1 MKRISIAFLSLF
13 LCVASVWSMPRPEY
27 PRPQFERAGWV
38 NLNGEWTC
46 SFDFGGSGMERE
58 FYKSKGFDKK
68 ITVPFCPESKLSG
81 IGYTD
86 FINHFWYQR
95 PITIPQEWNGKNI
108 LLNFGAVYYKSEVY
122 IDGVLASRH
131 FGGTSSFA
139 VDITSL
145 VKSGQTHSLVVYVE
159 SDVRGAKQAAGKQN
173 LQYASYGCN
182 YTRTTGIWQ
191 TVWMEAVHPEGL
203 QSVQLL
209 TDIDQQQLVVR
220 PRFYKEAGG
229 KLQVTL
235 KDNGKVVASRTVSAS
250 SLSSVVLPV
259 KKMKTWSPESPFLYD
274 LEYKV
279 LDKNGNIIDE
289 VNGYAGMRKVHIE
302 GNKIYLNNKPYY
314 QRLVL
319 DQGFYPDGIWTA
331 PSDEA
336 LKRDIELSMEAGCN
350 GARLHQKVFEE
361 RFYYWADKMG
371 YLTWGEASSWG
382 MDCNDTETAR
392 NFITEWSEIVQ
403 RDRNH
408 PSVFM
413 WSIGNEVLEQWQH
426 ADADTLSLEAA
437 NLILNA
443 GHPVDDKILSDTAMS
458 VQGLIAHSLAA
469 IVKRLDKTRPV
480 TAANNEATP
489 GNLIFRSN
497 ALDVLGFNYHEKN
510 YEPFPQNFPGKTLIV
525 SESTSAL
532 MTRGY
537 YQMPSDSMYVWPNT
551 WRERFDRPEHLC
563 SAYDNCHVPWGST
576 HEVTWREVKRLP
588 YVSGMFI
595 WTGFDYLGEPTP
607 YWWPSRSSFFGIVDL
622 AGIPKDVYYMYQSE
636 WTDTPV
642 LHLFPHWNWKKGET
656 VDVWAYYNRADEV
669 ELFLNGESLGVKSKP
684 DDAFHVCWRVPFTP
698 GTLKA
703 VSRRDG
709 KEVLTREIRTAGEPA
724 RIMLIP
730 DRSALHADGTDL
742 SFVTVEIQ
750 DKDGNLVPYADNL
763 LRFTVEGDGFIAGT
777 DNGDQND
784 PVSLKKPERHA
795 FYGKAMAVIQ
805 NTGKA
810 GTIRL
815 KATAEGLP
823 DAIVEI
829 KVGE

>member
-13 LCVASVWSMPRPEY
+13 LCVASIWSMPRPEY
-27 PRPQFERAGWV
+27 PRPQFERTGWV

-58 FYKSKGFDKK
+58 FYKSNGFDKK

-86 FINHFWYQR
+86 FITHFWYQR
-95 PITIPQEWNGKNI
+95 PITIPQEWSGKNI

-122 IDGVLASRH
+122 IDGVLANRH

-145 VKSGQTHSLVVYVE
+145 VKPGQTHSLVVYVE
-159 SDVRGAKQAAGKQN
+159 SNVRGAKQAAGKQN

-203 QSVQLL
+203 QSVQVLP
-209 TDIDQQQLVVR
+209 DIDQQQLVVR

-229 KLQVTL
+229 KLQVIL

-289 VNGYAGMRKVHIE
+289 VNGYTGMRKVHIE

-336 LKRDIELSMEAGCN
+336 LKRDIELSMEAGFN

-408 PSVFM
+408 PSLLIWTPTNEEFWPDRVQYPRLMHDLYNLTKMIDPTRPFHGASGGTHIATDIWTVHNYEQDPAKLKEKLYNGGKLM
-413 WSIGNEVLEQWQH
+413 EAPKWEIHLNPMNIGYNGLKYTDQYAFPEYKKDMPYLIDEFGGIKWNPAQQTESAQNTSWGYGEAPRSLEEFYARLEGQV
-426 ADADTLSLEAA
+426 DAVLSLSNDIWGYCYTQLTDVEQEQ
-437 NLILNA
+437 NGIYYYDRTPKFDMKRI
-443 GHPVDDKILSDTAMS
+443 H
-458 VQGLIAHSLAA
+458 A
-469 IVKRLDKTRPV
+469 IFSKTP
-480 TAANNEATP
+480 
-489 GNLIFRSN
+489 
-497 ALDVLGFNYHEKN
+497 
-510 YEPFPQNFPGKTLIV
+510 
-525 SESTSAL
+525 ES
-532 MTRGY
+532 
-537 YQMPSDSMYVWPNT
+537 
-551 WRERFDRPEHLC
+551 
-563 SAYDNCHVPWGST
+563 
-576 HEVTWREVKRLP
+576 K
-588 YVSGMFI
+588 
-595 WTGFDYLGEPTP
+595 
-607 YWWPSRSSFFGIVDL
+607 
-622 AGIPKDVYYMYQSE
+622 
-636 WTDTPV
+636 
-642 LHLFPHWNWKKGET
+642 
-656 VDVWAYYNRADEV
+656 
-669 ELFLNGESLGVKSKP
+669 
-684 DDAFHVCWRVPFTP
+684 
-698 GTLKA
+698 
-703 VSRRDG
+703 
-709 KEVLTREIRTAGEPA
+709 
-724 RIMLIP
+724 
-730 DRSALHADGTDL
+730 
-742 SFVTVEIQ
+742 
-750 DKDGNLVPYADNL
+750 
-763 LRFTVEGDGFIAGT
+763 
-777 DNGDQND
+777 
-784 PVSLKKPERHA
+784 
-795 FYGKAMAVIQ
+795 
-805 NTGKA
+805 
-810 GTIRL
+810 
-815 KATAEGLP
+815 
-823 DAIVEI
+823 
-829 KVGE
+829 

>member
-209 TDIDQQQLVVR
+209 TDIDQQQLGVR

-336 LKRDIELSMEAGCN
+336 LKRDIELSMEAGFN

-361 RFYYWADKMG
+361 RYYYWADRLG
-371 YLTWGEASSWG
+371 YITWGESPSWG
-382 MDCNDTETAR
+382 MDANDVETAR
-392 NFITEWSEIVQ
+392 NFLSEWAECVV

-408 PSVFM
+408 PSLLTWTPM
-413 WSIGNEVLEQWQH
+413 NEEWWPDNTQFPRF
-426 ADADTLSLEAA
+426 A
-437 NLILNA
+437 
-443 GHPVDDKILSDTAMS
+443 SDVYDLT
-458 VQGLIAHSLAA
+458 G
-469 IVKRLDKTRPV
+469 RLDPTRPV
-480 TAANNEATP
+480 NTVSGGAVVRTDIWAVHNYEQNPAKLKEK
-489 GNLIFRSN
+489 IFSDGTFFHPRLRTTRDQTRN
-497 ALDVLGFNYHEKN
+497 IGFNEVKATANYAWPQYDGSCPYLVDEFGGIKWVKDQEKQATDSQTESWG
-510 YEPFPQNFPGKTLIV
+510 YGQAPRTLEEFYTRLEGQVDALLSLSGQVWGYCYTQLTDVEQEQNGIYCYDR
-525 SESTSAL
+525 SAK
-532 MTRGY
+532 
-537 YQMPSDSMYVWPNT
+537 
-551 WRERFDRPEHLC
+551 FDMDRIKAIFSKRPEH
-563 SAYDNCHVPWGST
+563 
-576 HEVTWREVKRLP
+576 
-588 YVSGMFI
+588 
-595 WTGFDYLGEPTP
+595 
-607 YWWPSRSSFFGIVDL
+607 
-622 AGIPKDVYYMYQSE
+622 
-636 WTDTPV
+636 
-642 LHLFPHWNWKKGET
+642 
-656 VDVWAYYNRADEV
+656 
-669 ELFLNGESLGVKSKP
+669 
-684 DDAFHVCWRVPFTP
+684 
-698 GTLKA
+698 
-703 VSRRDG
+703 
-709 KEVLTREIRTAGEPA
+709 PA
-724 RIMLIP
+724 R
-730 DRSALHADGTDL
+730 
-742 SFVTVEIQ
+742 
-750 DKDGNLVPYADNL
+750 
-763 LRFTVEGDGFIAGT
+763 
-777 DNGDQND
+777 
-784 PVSLKKPERHA
+784 
-795 FYGKAMAVIQ
+795 
-805 NTGKA
+805 
-810 GTIRL
+810 
-815 KATAEGLP
+815 
-823 DAIVEI
+823 
-829 KVGE
+829 